1 MYELKEIIRKIW
13 QPLLIAGLILICFQN
28 CNDNKSA
35 VSENKSLENNVKSE
49 QSKAD
54 KYFYDFKKKETEFIE
69 LEKKYNL
76 SKLESKA
83 KIKTLA
89 EAQTKEVKPKY
100 IENIANCNDTVAKVY
115 NYSKYK
121 DSLANVVIFS
131 LNKNILDADC
141 LIETKKVEQDLLLS
155 TILSRTN
162 AMNDLEKINMNNKD
176 LIRKKNNENW
186 FWKSTTAGALI
197 VIGKLILFK

>member
-1 MYELKEIIRKIW
+1 MTELKEIIRKIW

-35 VSENKSLENNVKSE
+35 ISENKSLENNVKSE
-49 QSKAD
+49 QAKAN

-89 EAQTKEVKPKY
+89 EAQTKEVKPQY
-100 IENIANCNDTVAKVY
+100 IDNIANCNDTVAKVY

-121 DSLANVVIFS
+121 DSLANGVIFS

-176 LIRKKNNENW
+176 LIRHEKNKKLLW
-186 FWKSTTAGALI
+186 QVSTVTAVGI
-197 VIGKLILFK
+197 IGKLILFK